1 MSDSII
7 KLNDDNKRAFKCLH
21 DCGWEIAA
29 TQSLR
34 QTAIVIDAGVFG
46 NPDDPCW
53 KLLIASKLPM
63 YYTVCSGVDNGNYF
77 LINDPANMQWAVDL
91 NKDGRIGMLAFDVD
105 DYVSVKIRDFC
116 VLLTSPL
123 QIPDEFKVIG
133 NQEFPISRAI
143 EMICDKVCENY
154 PGHIE
159 EDFVQALVEYY
170 KK

>member
-1 MSDSII
+1 
-7 KLNDDNKRAFKCLH
+7 
-21 DCGWEIAA
+21 
-29 TQSLR
+29 
-34 QTAIVIDAGVFG
+34 
-46 NPDDPCW
+46 
-53 KLLIASKLPM
+53 
-63 YYTVCSGVDNGNYF
+63 
-77 LINDPANMQWAVDL
+77 MQCAVDL

-170 KK
+170 KE

>member
-7 KLNDDNKRAFKCLH
+7 KLNDENKRAFKYLR
-21 DCGWEIAA
+21 DRVWEIAS
-29 TQSLR
+29 TDFRKTVL
-34 QTAIVIDAGVFG
+34 VINAEVFG

-53 KLLIASKLPM
+53 KLLVASKLPM
-63 YYTVCSGVDNGNYF
+63 YCTVHSDRTYSR
-77 LINDPANMQWAVDL
+77 INDPANIQWAVDL
-91 NKDGRIGMLAFDVD
+91 NKDGRIGMLTFDVD
-105 DYVSVKIRDFC
+105 DYVTVRIRDFC

-123 QIPDEFKVIG
+123 LIPDEFKVIG

-143 EMICDKVCENY
+143 EMICDKVCKNY
-154 PGHIE
+154 PGHIG